1 MDKRIIFGQIGEKVS
16 KTVYYSKKSCIF
28 AKKLANNRIMEEI
41 KTQLPDNAF
50 RELSEGE
57 KYEPLMSPKGQYP
70 EVNSWSVTWGIL
82 MAMLF
87 SAAAAY
93 LGLKVG
99 QVFEAAIPIA
109 IIAVGVSTAARRS
122 KALGENVII
131 QSIGAC
137 SGAVV
142 AGAIFTLP
150 AIYILQAKYPEMS
163 ASFLKIFFASLLGGI
178 IGILFLIP
186 FRKYFVSDMHGKYP
200 FPEATATTQVLV
212 SGAKGGNQAKPLLLA
227 GIVGGLYDFIVATFG
242 WWNENF
248 TSRVVEWGQS
258 LAEQAKLVFKINTG
272 AAVLG
277 LGYIIGFKYALIITL
292 GSLSVWW
299 LIVPGLSL
307 LFGSEVLNQWDPSIT
322 TAVGDMSPEQIF
334 KAYGKS
340 IGIGGIA
347 MAGIIGI
354 IKGAVSLAAKEMKGG
369 GEAAEAQQR
378 TQRDLPFKFIAIAS
392 VVTIV
397 VTFLFFWF
405 GVMDGNM
412 LQALVAIVLVAV
424 IAFLFTTVAANA
436 IAIVGSNPVSGMT
449 LMTLILAS
457 VVMVGVGL
465 QGTSG
470 MVAALIMGGVVCTA
484 LSMAGAFITDLKI
497 GYWLGTT
504 PRKQESWKFL
514 GTLVSAAT
522 VGGVM
527 MLLNETY
534 GFASGQL
541 AAPQANAMAAVID
554 PLMNGVGAPWVLY
567 AIGAAIAIVLTLCK
581 VPALAFAL
589 GMFIPLEL
597 NVPLL
602 VGGAVNWYV
611 TTRKKDKAE
620 NEARGEKGTLIA
632 SGFIAGGALMGV
644 VSALLRFGGF
654 NPISESWLA
663 NPLSEVLSLVAYV
676 LLIAYFIR
684 ATKVEKE

>member
-1 MDKRIIFGQIGEKVS
+1 MDEKE
-16 KTVYYSKKSCIF
+16 KK
-28 AKKLANNRIMEEI
+28 AVE
-41 KTQLPDNAF
+41 LPENAF
-50 RELSEGE
+50 RELKEGE
-57 KYEPLMSPKGQYP
+57 KYEPIMSPDKVYP
-70 EVNSWSVTWGIL
+70 EVNAWSVTWGIL

-109 IIAVGVSTAARRS
+109 IIAVGVSTATHRS

-163 ASFLKIFFASLLGGI
+163 ASFIKIFMASALGGI
-178 IGILFLIP
+178 LGILFLIP

-212 SGAKGGNQAKPLLLA
+212 SGAKGGDQAKPLLLA
-227 GIVGGLYDFIVATFG
+227 GLIGGLYDFIVATFG

-248 TSRVVEWGQS
+248 TSRVIGIGQDI
-258 LAEQAKLVFKINTG
+258 ADKAKLVFKVNTG

-277 LGYIIGFKYALIITL
+277 LGYIVGLKYAAYICL
-292 GSLSVWW
+292 GSLVVWW
-299 LIVPGLSL
+299 LIVPGMSL
-307 LFGSEVLNQWDPSIT
+307 LFHDQVLNAWDPSIT
-322 TAVGDMSPEQIF
+322 LTVGAMSPEQIF
-334 KAYGKS
+334 NSYARS

-354 IKGAVSLAAKEMKGG
+354 IKSWGIIRGAVSLAAKEMGHKGG
-369 GEAAEAQQR
+369 DQVKVAR
-378 TQRDLPFKFIAIAS
+378 TQRDLPMKIITIGTLVTLL
-392 VVTIV
+392 VVA
-397 VTFLFFWF
+397 LFFYI
-405 GVMDGNM
+405 GVFSGNL
-412 LQALVAIVLVAV
+412 LQTLVAIVLVGG

-457 VVMVGVGL
+457 VVMVAVGL
-465 QGTSG
+465 KGPGG
-470 MVAALIMGGVVCTA
+470 MLAALMMGGVVCTA

-497 GYWLGTT
+497 GYWLGST
-504 PRKQESWKFL
+504 PKKQETWKFL

-534 GFASGQL
+534 GFTTGAL

-554 PLMNGVGAPWVLY
+554 PLMNGVGAPWILY
-567 AIGAAIAIVLTLCK
+567 GIGALIAIILTWLK
-581 VPALAFAL
+581 IPALAFAL
-589 GMFIPLEL
+589 GMFIPIQL
-597 NVPLL
+597 NIPLV
-602 VGGAVNWYV
+602 VGGAVRWWV
-611 TTRKKDKAE
+611 THRSKDAEENKARDE
-620 NEARGEKGTLIA
+620 RGTLIA

-644 VSALLRFGGF
+644 VSALLKFGG
-654 NPISESWLA
+654 IEVSVADRWWL
-663 NPLSEVLSLVAYV
+663 NPLSEVCSLIAYV

-684 ATKVEKE
+684 ATKK

>member
-1 MDKRIIFGQIGEKVS
+1 MEKNQS
-16 KTVYYSKKSCIF
+16 P
-28 AKKLANNRIMEEI
+28 
-41 KTQLPDNAF
+41 QLPENAF
-50 RELSEGE
+50 RPLQEGE
-57 KYEPLMSPKGQYP
+57 KYEPMIPAGAP
-70 EVNSWSVTWGIL
+70 TTEVNGWSVSWGVL

-109 IIAVGVSTAARRS
+109 IIAVGVSQAAKRS
-122 KALGENVII
+122 HALGENVII

-163 ASFLKIFFASLLGGI
+163 ADFIKIFIASLLGGV

-212 SGAKGGNQAKPLLLA
+212 SGAKGGAQAKPLLLA
-227 GIVGGLYDFIVATFG
+227 GLVGGLYDFCVATFG
-242 WWNENF
+242 WWNENV
-248 TSRVVEWGQS
+248 TSRMLPFGEDI
-258 LAEQAKLVFKINTG
+258 AERAKLVFKNNTG

-277 LGYIIGFKYALIITL
+277 LGYIIGFRYALIITL
-292 GSLSVWW
+292 GSLFVWW
-299 LIVPGLSL
+299 IVVPGMSL
-307 LFGSEVLNQWDPSIT
+307 IFGDAVLNQWNPTIT
-322 TAVGDMSPEQIF
+322 TAVGDMSPEMIF
-334 KAYGKS
+334 TSYGKS
-340 IGIGGIA
+340 IGIGAIA

-354 IKGAVSLAAKEMKGG
+354 IRSWDIIRSAVGLAAKEMKGG
-369 GEAAEAQQR
+369 KTSEGNMLR
-378 TQRDLPFKFIAIAS
+378 TERDLSFRFVAVASITTILLTFI
-392 VVTIV
+392 
-397 VTFLFFWF
+397 FFWT
-405 GVMDGNM
+405 GVMDGN
-412 LQALVAIVLVAV
+412 LLFALVAIVLTAV

-465 QGTSG
+465 KGTGG
-470 MVAALIMGGVVCTA
+470 MVAALVMGGVVCTA
-484 LSMAGAFITDLKI
+484 LSMAGSFITDLKI
-497 GYWLGTT
+497 GYWIGTT
-504 PRKQESWKFL
+504 PAKQEKWKFL

-534 GFASGQL
+534 GFSSGQL

-554 PLMNGVGAPWVLY
+554 PLMNGVGAPWLLY
-567 AIGAAIAIVLTLCK
+567 AIGAVIAVVLTWCG

-589 GMFIPLEL
+589 GMFIPMEL

-611 TTRKKDKAE
+611 TSRSGDASVNKE
-620 NEARGEKGTLIA
+620 RGERGNLIA

-644 VSALLRFGGF
+644 VSAILRFVGVQFDYAG
-654 NPISESWLA
+654 WWA
-663 NPLSEVLSLVAYV
+663 NPASEWLSLLAYAC
-676 LLIAYFIR
+676 LIFYFVR
-684 ATKVEKE
+684 ATKKH

>member
-1 MDKRIIFGQIGEKVS
+1 MK
-16 KTVYYSKKSCIF
+16 
-28 AKKLANNRIMEEI
+28 N
-41 KTQLPDNAF
+41 
-50 RELSEGE
+50 
-57 KYEPLMSPKGQYP
+57 
-70 EVNSWSVTWGIL
+70 EVNSWSVTWGVL
-82 MAMLF
+82 MAILF

-109 IIAVGVSTAARRS
+109 IIAVGVSTAAKRS
-122 KALGENVII
+122 NALRENVII

-163 ASFLKIFFASLLGGI
+163 ADFLKIFIASLLGGVL
-178 IGILFLIP
+178 GILFLIP
-186 FRKYFVSDMHGKYP
+186 FRRYFVEAPQEQFP
-200 FPEATATTQVLV
+200 FPEATATTQVLK
-212 SGAKGGNQAKPLLLA
+212 SGDKGSSQAKPLLIA
-227 GIVGGLYDFIVATFG
+227 GLVGGLYDFIVATFG
-242 WWNENF
+242 WWNENV
-248 TSRVVEWGQS
+248 TSRMIPFGDD
-258 LAEQAKLVFKINTG
+258 LAEKTKLVFKNNTG

-277 LGYIIGFKYALIITL
+277 LGYIIGFRYALIITL
-292 GSLSVWW
+292 GSLFVWW
-299 LIVPGLSL
+299 LVVPGMAL
-307 LFGSEVLNQWDPSIT
+307 LFPDTVLNQWNPAID
-322 TAVGDMSPEQIF
+322 TAVGDMSPELIF
-334 KAYGKS
+334 TSYGKS
-340 IGIGGIA
+340 IGIGAIA

-354 IKGAVSLAAKEMKGG
+354 IKSWGVIKSAVGLATKAGS
-369 GEAAEAQQR
+369 AAESQGTTQQ
-378 TQRDLPFKFIAIAS
+378 DLPFKFIAIAA
-392 VVTIV
+392 TLTLIL
-397 VTFLFFWF
+397 TFLFFWF
-405 GVMDGNM
+405 GVMDGN
-412 LQALVAIVLVAV
+412 LLFALVAIILTAV

-465 QGTSG
+465 KGTGG

-484 LSMAGAFITDLKI
+484 LSMAGSFITDLKI
-497 GYWLGTT
+497 GYWCGTQ
-504 PRKQESWKFL
+504 PKKQETWKFL

-534 GFASGQL
+534 GFASGAL

-554 PLMNGVGAPWVLY
+554 PLMNGVGAPWSLY
-567 AIGAAIAIVLTLCK
+567 ALGAIIAVVLTFFK

-589 GMFIPLEL
+589 GMFIPMEL

-602 VGGAVNWYV
+602 IGGAVNWYV
-611 TTRKKDKAE
+611 TTRSKDDDVNK
-620 NEARGEKGTLIA
+620 ARGEKGNLIA

-644 VSALLRFGGF
+644 ISALLRFGGIQF
-654 NPISESWLA
+654 DYAQWWT
-663 NPLSEVLSLVAYV
+663 NPLSELCSLAAYI
-676 LLIAYFIR
+676 LLILYFIR
-684 ATKVEKE
+684 ATKK

>member
-1 MDKRIIFGQIGEKVS
+1 
-16 KTVYYSKKSCIF
+16 
-28 AKKLANNRIMEEI
+28 MEEI
-41 KTQLPDNAF
+41 KSQLAENAF
-50 RELSEGE
+50 RELKEGE
-57 KYEPLMSPKGQYP
+57 QYEPMMSPRSEYP
-70 EVNSWSVTWGIL
+70 EVNAWSVTWGVI

-109 IIAVGVSTAARRS
+109 IIAVGVSTAAKRS

-163 ASFLKIFFASLLGGI
+163 ASFLKIFIASLLGGI

-212 SGAKGGNQAKPLLLA
+212 SGAKGGDQAKPLLIA
-227 GIVGGLYDFIVATFG
+227 GLVGGLYDFIVATFG

-248 TSRVVEWGQS
+248 TSRVAGWGEQ

-299 LIVPGLSL
+299 LIVPGMAL
-307 LFGSEVLNQWDPSIT
+307 LFGGDVLNQWDPSIT

-354 IKGAVSLAAKEMKGG
+354 IKSWGIIKGAVGLAAKEMKGG
-369 GEAAEAQQR
+369 GGAATESQR
-378 TQRDLPFKFIAIAS
+378 TERDLPFRFIAIAS
-392 VVTIV
+392 TVTIV
-397 VTFLFFWF
+397 LTFPFFWL

-465 QGTSG
+465 SGTSG
-470 MVAALIMGGVVCTA
+470 MVAALVMGGVVCTA

-504 PRKQESWKFL
+504 PRKQETWKFL

-554 PLMNGVGAPWVLY
+554 PLMNGVGAPWLLY
-567 AIGAAIAIVLTLCK
+567 AIGAALAIVLTLCK

-602 VGGAVNWYV
+602 VGGIVNWYV
-611 TTRKKDKAE
+611 TTRSKDKKA
-620 NEARGEKGTLIA
+620 NEARGEKGTLLA

-654 NPISESWLA
+654 NPVSDAWLA
-663 NPLSEVLSLVAYV
+663 NPLSEVCSLVASI
-676 LLIAYFIR
+676 LLIIYFIF
-684 ATKVEKE
+684 ATRPQQR

>member
-1 MDKRIIFGQIGEKVS
+1 
-16 KTVYYSKKSCIF
+16 
-28 AKKLANNRIMEEI
+28 MEENKNNI
-41 KTQLPDNAF
+41 ELPENAF
-50 RELSEGE
+50 RELRDGE
-57 KYEPLMSPKGQYP
+57 KYEPIMKPSKTYP
-70 EVNSWSVTWGIL
+70 EVNAWSVTWGLL
-82 MAMLF
+82 MTVLF

-109 IIAVGVSTAARRS
+109 IIAVGVSTATHRK

-150 AIYILQAKYPEMS
+150 AIYILQAKYPDITS
-163 ASFLKIFFASLLGGI
+163 SFLNMFLASALGGVL
-178 IGILFLIP
+178 GILFLIP

-212 SGAKGGNQAKPLLLA
+212 SGAKGGDQAKPLLIA
-227 GIVGGLYDFIVATFG
+227 GLVGGLYDFIVSTFG

-248 TSRVVEWGQS
+248 TSRVIGLGETI
-258 LAEQAKLVFKINTG
+258 ADKAKLVFKVNTG

-277 LGYIIGFKYALIITL
+277 LGYIVGLKYALYITF
-292 GSLSVWW
+292 GSLAVWW
-299 LIVPGLSL
+299 LIVPGMSL
-307 LFGSEVLNQWDPSIT
+307 IFHDQVLNMWDPSIT
-322 TAVGDMSPEQIF
+322 ATVGQMSPEEIF
-334 KAYGKS
+334 RSYARS

-347 MAGIIGI
+347 MAGVIGI
-354 IKGAVSLAAKEMKGG
+354 IKSWGIIKSAVSLASRELRGKGG
-369 GEAAEAQQR
+369 ETENVVR
-378 TQRDLPFKFIAIAS
+378 TQRDISFKIIAIGS
-392 VVTIV
+392 IVTLL
-397 VTFLFFWF
+397 VTFLFFWL
-405 GVMDGNM
+405 GVMGGN
-412 LQALVAIVLVAV
+412 VFFAIVGILLVAV

-457 VVMVGVGL
+457 VVMVACGL
-465 QGTSG
+465 RGTGG

-484 LSMAGAFITDLKI
+484 LSMAGSFITDLKI

-504 PRKQESWKFL
+504 PKKQETWKFL
-514 GTLVSAAT
+514 GTIVSAAT
-522 VGGVM
+522 VVGVM
-527 MLLNETY
+527 IVLNKTY
-534 GFASGQL
+534 GFATGKL

-554 PLMNGVGAPWVLY
+554 PLMNGVGAPWLLY
-567 AIGAAIAIVLTLCK
+567 GIGALIAIILDRCHI
-581 VPALAFAL
+581 PALAFAL

-597 NVPLL
+597 NVPLV
-602 VGGAVNWYV
+602 VGGAINWFVTSRSKNAAVN
-611 TTRKKDKAE
+611 K
-620 NEARGEKGTLIA
+620 ARGERGTLIA

-644 VSALLRFGGF
+644 VSALLKFGG
-654 NPISESWLA
+654 IECSIADTWWT
-663 NPLSEVLSLVAYV
+663 NPLSELCSLIAYV

-684 ATKVEKE
+684 ATKVK

>member
-1 MDKRIIFGQIGEKVS
+1 MEKETKELEAV
-16 KTVYYSKKSCIF
+16 
-28 AKKLANNRIMEEI
+28 
-41 KTQLPDNAF
+41 QLPENAF
-50 RELSEGE
+50 RELKEGE
-57 KYEPLMSPKGQYP
+57 KYEPVMSPSKVYP
-70 EVNSWSVTWGIL
+70 EVNSWSVIWGIL
-82 MAMLF
+82 MAVLF

-109 IIAVGVSTAARRS
+109 IIAVGASTAAKRRN
-122 KALGENVII
+122 ALGENVII

-150 AIYILQAKYPEMS
+150 AIYILQAKYPEMTT
-163 ASFLKIFFASLLGGI
+163 SFIKIFLASALGGI
-178 IGILFLIP
+178 LGILFLIP

-212 SGAKGGNQAKPLLLA
+212 SGAKGGDQAKPLLLS
-227 GIVGGLYDFIVATFG
+227 GLVGGLYDFIVASFG

-248 TSRVVEWGQS
+248 TSRVVGWGVD
-258 LAEQAKLVFKINTG
+258 LADKAKLVFKVNTG

-277 LGYIIGFKYALIITL
+277 LGYIVGLKYALYICF
-292 GSLSVWW
+292 GSLAVWW
-299 LIVPGLSL
+299 LIVPGMSL
-307 LFGSEVLNQWDPSIT
+307 LFHDQILNQWDPSIT
-322 TAVGDMSPEQIF
+322 QTVGAMSPEMIF
-334 KAYGKS
+334 RSYARS

-354 IKGAVSLAAKEMKGG
+354 IRSWGIIREAVGLAARELKGKGG
-369 GEAAEAQQR
+369 NIDEVKR
-378 TQRDLPFKFIAIAS
+378 TQRDISFKIIAVGS
-392 VVTIV
+392 IV
-397 VTFLFFWF
+397 VLLLTFIFFLT
-405 GVMDGNM
+405 GVMHGN
-412 LQALVAIVLVAV
+412 LLFAVVGILLVTV

-457 VVMVGVGL
+457 VVMVFVGL
-465 QGTSG
+465 KGYAG
-470 MVAALIMGGVVCTA
+470 MLAALIMGGVVCTA
-484 LSMAGAFITDLKI
+484 LSMAGSFITDLKI

-522 VGGVM
+522 VGSVM

-534 GFASGQL
+534 GFASGSL

-554 PLMNGVGAPWVLY
+554 PLMNGVGAPWILY
-567 AIGAAIAIVLTLCK
+567 GIGALLAIILTLCK

-597 NVPLL
+597 NVPLV
-602 VGGAVNWYV
+602 VGGAINWWVTSRSKDAEVN
-611 TTRKKDKAE
+611 KQ
-620 NEARGEKGTLIA
+620 RGERGTLIA

-644 VSALLRFGGF
+644 VSALLKFAGLE
-654 NPISESWLA
+654 IWLSDMGLSVPA
-663 NPLSEVLSLVAYV
+663 TWWTNPLSEVCS
-676 LLIAYFIR
+676 LIAYIFLILFFVR
-684 ATKVEKE
+684 VTRK

>member
-1 MDKRIIFGQIGEKVS
+1 
-16 KTVYYSKKSCIF
+16 
-28 AKKLANNRIMEEI
+28 MEEI
-41 KTQLPDNAF
+41 KTQLPENAF
-50 RELSEGE
+50 RELNEGE
-57 KYEPLMSPKGQYP
+57 TYEPMMSPKGHYP
-70 EVNSWSVTWGIL
+70 EVNFWSVTWGIL
-82 MAMLF
+82 MAVLF

-137 SGAVV
+137 SGSVV

-163 ASFLKIFFASLLGGI
+163 ASFFNIFMASLLGGI
-178 IGILFLIP
+178 LGILFLIP
-186 FRKYFVSDMHGKYP
+186 FRRYFVKEMHGKYP

-212 SGAKGGNQAKPLLLA
+212 SGEKGGSQAKPLLIA
-227 GIVGGLYDFIVATFG
+227 GIIGGLYDFIIATFG

-248 TSRVVEWGQS
+248 TTRVIGWGQQM
-258 LAEQAKLVFKINTG
+258 ADHAKLVFKVNTG

-277 LGYIIGFKYALIITL
+277 LGYIIGLKYAFIICL
-292 GSLSVWW
+292 GSLAVWW
-299 LIVPGLSL
+299 LIVPGMAL
-307 LFGSEVLNQWDPSIT
+307 LFSDEVLNMWDPSLT
-322 TAVGDMSPEQIF
+322 TPVGEMSPEQIF
-334 KAYGKS
+334 KSYGKS

-347 MAGIIGI
+347 MAGLIGI
-354 IKGAVSLAAKEMKGG
+354 WKSRSIIVNAVKGIGG
-369 GEAAEAQQR
+369 GDKTKHLQTEELR
-378 TQRDLPFKFIAIAS
+378 TDRDLSMKIIS
-392 VVTIV
+392 IGTILTIV
-397 VTFLFFWF
+397 ITFAFFYLGVFQGNILFAAV
-405 GVMDGNM
+405 GV
-412 LQALVAIVLVAV
+412 LLVGF

-457 VVMVGVGL
+457 VVMVAVGL
-465 QGTSG
+465 NGPGG
-470 MVAALIMGGVVCTA
+470 MLAALVMGGVVCTA
-484 LSMAGAFITDLKI
+484 LSVAGSFVTDLKI

-504 PRKQESWKFL
+504 PKKQEQWKFL
-514 GTLVSAAT
+514 GVLVSAAT

-527 MLLNETY
+527 MLLNQTY
-534 GFASGQL
+534 NFASGEL
-541 AAPQANAMAAVID
+541 AAPQANAMAAVIE
-554 PLMNGVGAPWVLY
+554 PLMSGVGAPWLLY
-567 AIGAAIAIVLTLCK
+567 AIGAVIALVLTWCK

-597 NVPLL
+597 NTPLL
-602 VGGAVNWYV
+602 VGGAINWYV
-611 TTRKKDKAE
+611 TTRSKNTAV

-644 VSALLRFGGF
+644 VSALLRFVGYD
-654 NPISESWLA
+654 PIDESWLA
-663 NPLSEVLSLVAYV
+663 HPLSEACA
-676 LLIAYFIR
+676 LIAYILLICYFIK
-684 ATKVEKE
+684 ATKTANK

>member
-1 MDKRIIFGQIGEKVS
+1 MEKETKETEAV
-16 KTVYYSKKSCIF
+16 
-28 AKKLANNRIMEEI
+28 
-41 KTQLPDNAF
+41 QLPENAF
-50 RELSEGE
+50 RELKEGE
-57 KYEPLMSPKGQYP
+57 EYEPVMSPSKVYP
-70 EVNSWSVTWGIL
+70 EVNSWSVIWGIL
-82 MAMLF
+82 MAVLF

-109 IIAVGVSTAARRS
+109 IIAVGASTAAKRRN
-122 KALGENVII
+122 ALGENVII

-150 AIYILQAKYPEMS
+150 AIYILQAKYPEMTT
-163 ASFLKIFFASLLGGI
+163 SFIKIFLASALGGVL
-178 IGILFLIP
+178 GILFLIP

-212 SGAKGGNQAKPLLLA
+212 SGAKGGDQAKHLLLS
-227 GIVGGLYDFIVATFG
+227 GLVGGLYDFIVASFG

-248 TSRVVEWGQS
+248 TSRVVGWGVD
-258 LAEQAKLVFKINTG
+258 LADKAKLVFKVNTG

-277 LGYIIGFKYALIITL
+277 LGYIVGLKYALYICF
-292 GSLSVWW
+292 GSLAVWW
-299 LIVPGLSL
+299 LIVPGMSL
-307 LFGSEVLNQWDPSIT
+307 LFHDQILNQWDPSIT
-322 TAVGDMSPEQIF
+322 QTVGAMSPEMIF
-334 KAYGKS
+334 RSYARS

-354 IKGAVSLAAKEMKGG
+354 IRSWGIIRDAVGLAARELKGKGG
-369 GEAAEAQQR
+369 SMDEVKR
-378 TQRDLPFKFIAIAS
+378 TQRDISFKIIAVGS
-392 VVTIV
+392 IV
-397 VTFLFFWF
+397 VLLLTFIFFLT
-405 GVMDGNM
+405 GVMHGN
-412 LQALVAIVLVAV
+412 LLFAVVGILLVTV

-457 VVMVGVGL
+457 VVMVFVGL
-465 QGTSG
+465 KGYAG
-470 MVAALIMGGVVCTA
+470 MLAALIMGGVVCTA
-484 LSMAGAFITDLKI
+484 LSMAGSFITDLKI

-534 GFASGQL
+534 GFASGSL

-554 PLMNGVGAPWVLY
+554 PLMNGVGAPWILY
-567 AIGAAIAIVLTLCK
+567 GIGALLAIILTLCK

-597 NVPLL
+597 NVPLV
-602 VGGAVNWYV
+602 VGGAINWWVTSRSKDAEVN
-611 TTRKKDKAE
+611 KQ
-620 NEARGEKGTLIA
+620 RGERGTLIA

-644 VSALLRFGGF
+644 VSALLKFAGLE
-654 NPISESWLA
+654 IWLSDMGLSVPATWWA
-663 NPLSEVLSLVAYV
+663 NPLSEVCS
-676 LLIAYFIR
+676 LIAYIFLILFFVR
-684 ATKVEKE
+684 VTRK

>member
-1 MDKRIIFGQIGEKVS
+1 MEKETKETEAV
-16 KTVYYSKKSCIF
+16 
-28 AKKLANNRIMEEI
+28 
-41 KTQLPDNAF
+41 QLPENAF
-50 RELSEGE
+50 RELKEGE
-57 KYEPLMSPKGQYP
+57 EYEPVMSPSKVYP
-70 EVNSWSVTWGIL
+70 EVNSWSVIWGIL
-82 MAMLF
+82 MAVLF

-109 IIAVGVSTAARRS
+109 IIAVGASTAAKRRN
-122 KALGENVII
+122 ALGENVII

-150 AIYILQAKYPEMS
+150 AIYILQAKYPEMTT
-163 ASFLKIFFASLLGGI
+163 SFIKIFLASALGGI
-178 IGILFLIP
+178 LGILFLIP

-212 SGAKGGNQAKPLLLA
+212 SGAKGGDQAKPLLLS
-227 GIVGGLYDFIVATFG
+227 GLVGGLYDFIVASFG

-248 TSRVVEWGQS
+248 TSRIVGWGVD
-258 LAEQAKLVFKINTG
+258 LADKAKLVFKVNTG

-277 LGYIIGFKYALIITL
+277 LGYIVGLKYALYICF
-292 GSLSVWW
+292 GSLAVWW
-299 LIVPGLSL
+299 LIVPGMSL
-307 LFGSEVLNQWDPSIT
+307 LFHDQILNQWDPSIT
-322 TAVGDMSPEQIF
+322 QTVGAMSPEMIF
-334 KAYGKS
+334 RSYARS

-354 IKGAVSLAAKEMKGG
+354 IRSWGIIRDAVGLAARELKGKGG
-369 GEAAEAQQR
+369 SMDEVKR
-378 TQRDLPFKFIAIAS
+378 TQRDISFKIIAVGS
-392 VVTIV
+392 IV
-397 VTFLFFWF
+397 VLLLTFIFFLT
-405 GVMDGNM
+405 GVMHGN
-412 LQALVAIVLVAV
+412 LLFAVVGILLVTV

-457 VVMVGVGL
+457 VVMVFVGL
-465 QGTSG
+465 KGYAG
-470 MVAALIMGGVVCTA
+470 MLAALIMGGVVCTA
-484 LSMAGAFITDLKI
+484 LSMAGSFITDLKI

-534 GFASGQL
+534 GFASGSL

-554 PLMNGVGAPWVLY
+554 PLMNGVGAPWILY
-567 AIGAAIAIVLTLCK
+567 GIGALLAIILTLCK

-597 NVPLL
+597 NVPLV
-602 VGGAVNWYV
+602 VGGAINWWVTSRSKDAEVN
-611 TTRKKDKAE
+611 KQ
-620 NEARGEKGTLIA
+620 RGERGTLIA

-644 VSALLRFGGF
+644 VSALLKFAGLE
-654 NPISESWLA
+654 IWLSDMGLSVPA
-663 NPLSEVLSLVAYV
+663 TWWTNPLSEVCS
-676 LLIAYFIR
+676 LIAYIFLILFFVR
-684 ATKVEKE
+684 VTRK

>member
-1 MDKRIIFGQIGEKVS
+1 MENEKD
-16 KTVYYSKKSCIF
+16 
-28 AKKLANNRIMEEI
+28 IM
-41 KTQLPDNAF
+41 QLPDNAF
-50 RELSEGE
+50 RELKDGE
-57 KYEPLMSPKGQYP
+57 QYEPIMDPRKTYP
-70 EVNSWSVTWGIL
+70 EVNAWSVTWGII
-82 MAMLF
+82 MAMVF

-109 IIAVGVSTAARRS
+109 IIAVGVSTAS
-122 KALGENVII
+122 KRKNALGENVII

-137 SGAVV
+137 SGVIV

-150 AIYILQAKYPEMS
+150 AIYILQAKYPEMTV
-163 ASFLKIFFASLLGGI
+163 SFMKVFISSLLGGI

-212 SGAKGGNQAKPLLLA
+212 SGAKGGDQAKPLLIA

-242 WWNENF
+242 WWNECF
-248 TSRVVEWGQS
+248 TTRVVGWGEV
-258 LAEQAKLVFKINTG
+258 LADKAKLVFKVNTG

-277 LGYIIGFKYALIITL
+277 LGYIIGFKYALIICL

-299 LIVPGLSL
+299 LIVPGLAL
-307 LFGSEVLNQWDPSIT
+307 IFPDTVLNQWDPSIT
-322 TAVGDMSPEQIF
+322 TAVADMSPEQIF

-354 IKGAVSLAAKEMKGG
+354 IKSWGIIKSAVGLAAQEMKGG
-369 GEAAEAQQR
+369 KTVDKAQLR
-378 TQRDLPFKFIAIAS
+378 TQRDISFKIIAIGS
-392 VVTIV
+392 IVTILL
-397 VTFLFFWF
+397 TFLFFYLN
-405 GVMDGNM
+405 VMEGNIIH
-412 LQALVAIVLVAV
+412 ALVGILLVTV

-457 VVMVGVGL
+457 VVMVAVGL
-465 QGTSG
+465 NGPGG
-470 MVAALIMGGVVCTA
+470 MLAALIMGGVVCTA
-484 LSMAGAFITDLKI
+484 LSMAGGFITDLKI

-504 PRKQESWKFL
+504 PAKQETWKFL

-527 MLLNETY
+527 IILNKTY
-534 GFASGQL
+534 GFTSGQL
-541 AAPQANAMAAVID
+541 AAPQANTMAAVIE
-554 PLMNGVGAPWVLY
+554 PLMNGVGAPWLLY
-567 AIGAAIAIVLTLCK
+567 GIGAVVAIVLTWCK
-581 VPALAFAL
+581 VPALPFAL

-597 NVPLL
+597 NIPLL
-602 VGGAVNWYV
+602 VGGAVHSYV
-611 TTRKKDKAE
+611 VSRSKDAAVNKA
-620 NEARGEKGTLIA
+620 RDEKGTLIA

-644 VSALLRFGGF
+644 VSALLRFGGI
-654 NPISESWLA
+654 NLINESWLA
-663 NPLSEVLSLVAYV
+663 NPLSEVCSLAAYI
-676 LLIAYFIR
+676 LLILYFIR
-684 ATKVEKE
+684 ATKK

>member
-1 MDKRIIFGQIGEKVS
+1 MKENENI
-16 KTVYYSKKSCIF
+16 
-28 AKKLANNRIMEEI
+28 
-41 KTQLPDNAF
+41 QLPENAF
-50 RELSEGE
+50 RELHEGE
-57 KYEPLMSPKGQYP
+57 QYEPVMSPHQAYP
-70 EVNSWSVTWGIL
+70 EVNGWSVTWGIL
-82 MAMLF
+82 MAVLF

-109 IIAVGVSTAARRS
+109 IIAVGVSTAAKRKR
-122 KALGENVII
+122 ALGENVII

-137 SGAVV
+137 SGVIV

-150 AIYILQAKYPEMS
+150 AIYILQAKYPDMTV
-163 ASFLKIFFASLLGGI
+163 SFMKVFLSSLLGGI

-212 SGAKGGNQAKPLLLA
+212 SGAKGGSQAKPLLFA
-227 GIVGGLYDFIVATFG
+227 GLVGGLYDFIVATFG

-248 TSRVVEWGQS
+248 TTRVIGWGEL
-258 LAEQAKLVFKINTG
+258 LADKAKLVFKVNTG

-277 LGYIIGFKYALIITL
+277 LGYIIGFKYALIICL

-299 LIVPGLSL
+299 IIVPGLAL
-307 LFGSEVLNQWDPSIT
+307 IFPDTVLSQWDPSIT
-322 TAVGDMSPEQIF
+322 TAVGDMSPEAIF

-354 IKGAVSLAAKEMKGG
+354 IKSWGIIKSAVGLAAQEMKGG
-369 GEAAEAQQR
+369 KTVDKEQLR
-378 TQRDLPFKFIAIAS
+378 TQRDISFKIIAIGS
-392 VVTIV
+392 IITIIL
-397 VTFLFFWF
+397 TFLFFYF
-405 GVMDGNM
+405 DVMDGNIVH
-412 LQALVAIVLVAV
+412 ALVAILLVTV

-457 VVMVGVGL
+457 VVMVAVGL
-465 QGTSG
+465 NGPGG
-470 MVAALIMGGVVCTA
+470 MLAALIMGGVVCTA
-484 LSMAGAFITDLKI
+484 LSMAGGFITDLKI

-504 PRKQESWKFL
+504 PAKQQTWKFL

-527 MLLNETY
+527 IILNKTY
-534 GFASGQL
+534 GFTSGQL
-541 AAPQANAMAAVID
+541 AAPQANAMAAVIE
-554 PLMNGVGAPWVLY
+554 PLMNGVGAPWLLY
-567 AIGAAIAIVLTLCK
+567 GIGAVLSVVLTWCK
-581 VPALAFAL
+581 VPALPFAL

-597 NVPLL
+597 NIPLL
-602 VGGAVNWYV
+602 VGGAVHSFV
-611 TTRKKDKAE
+611 TTRSKNADVNKD
-620 NEARGEKGTLIA
+620 RGEKGTLIA

-644 VSALLRFGGF
+644 VSALLRFGGI
-654 NPISESWLA
+654 NLINESWLA
-663 NPLSEVLSLVAYV
+663 NPLSEVCSLAAYI
-676 LLIAYFIR
+676 LLILYFVK
-684 ATKVEKE
+684 ATQTKKG